1 MVYVAYYFSFQ
12 VRERELQD
20 NMELLDK
27 QAELQDIDRE
37 LKALREELRR
47 SGRDQFEE

>member
-1 MVYVAYYFSFQ
+1 MQGTLILSSQ

-27 QAELQDIDRE
+27 QAELQEVDRE
-37 LKALREELRR
+37 LRALRQELRR
-47 SGRDQFEE
+47 SGLDQYEG

>member
-1 MVYVAYYFSFQ
+1 MQGTLLLSSQ

-27 QAELQDIDRE
+27 QAELQEVDRE
-37 LKALREELRR
+37 LRALRQELRR
-47 SGRDQFEE
+47 SGLDQYEG